1 MAAKF
6 RYKAGSTAP
15 RGENGFQA
23 MSDDSFIREVNQEY
37 RQAQARALWDRYG
50 PIGLVAALAIV
61 LGTAAWVGYDYWQ
74 TSKAN
79 TSGDAFSQALALA
92 NGGKQDEAL
101 AALDRLE
108 ADGYGAYPLLARM
121 RAATVLADKGDFA
134 GAVKEFD
141 AVAADTSIPQAIRD
155 MARLRAG
162 YILVDNGSYQDVS
175 SRVEVLAD
183 ETNPLRHSAREALG
197 LSAWKE
203 GKAKDALAFF
213 DQINGDETA
222 PRNARDRASLMA
234 ELIRGS
240 GAAS

>member
-1 MAAKF
+1 MPAKF
-6 RYKAGSTAP
+6 RYKAGSTAL
-15 RGENGFQA
+15 RGKNGFQA

-50 PIGLVAALAIV
+50 PIGLAIAVAIV
-61 LGTAAWVGYDYWQ
+61 IGTAAYVGYNYWQ
-74 TSKAN
+74 ETRAN
-79 TSGDAFSQALALA
+79 ASGDAFSQALALA
-92 NGGKQDEAL
+92 NDGKQDEAL
-101 AALDRLE
+101 AALKVLE
-108 ADGYGAYPLLARM
+108 ADGNGAYPLLARM
-121 RAATVLADKGDFA
+121 RSATVLADKGDFA
-134 GAVKEFD
+134 GAVTEFD

-162 YILVDNGSYQDVS
+162 YVLVDNGSYQDVS
-175 SRVEVLAD
+175 SRVEALTA

-203 GKAKDALAFF
+203 GKAKDALALF